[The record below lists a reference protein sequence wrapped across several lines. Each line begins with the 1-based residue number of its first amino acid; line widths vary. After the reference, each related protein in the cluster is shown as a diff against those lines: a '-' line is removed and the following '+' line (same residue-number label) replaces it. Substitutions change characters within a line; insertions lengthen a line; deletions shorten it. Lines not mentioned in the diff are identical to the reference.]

1 MPVITV
7 AHTKGGVGKSMI
19 SWNLAGAF
27 NGAILDLDFQQ
38 SLSHNNDLRERSGM
52 KPFKVLEIASV
63 EDFIHASKKAS
74 LAEWIIVDTGGF
86 DDDLLRFVITYADIV
101 ITPALESN
109 TELFG
114 LQTFGRILNDLQTQ
128 TTKNIFSCVLLNRIH
143 PNTTNFDVIKSIC
156 DSDEKLVLMDS
167 VIRDRSV
174 YRKAFNAGKT
184 IYETTSSIGKS
195 EFNNLKK
202 EIIKRLAN
210 EIVNG

>member
-27 NGAILDLDFQQ
+27 NGTILDLDFQQ
-38 SLSHNNDLRERSGM
+38 SLSHNNDLRKKYGL
-52 KPFKVLEIASV
+52 KPFKVLEINSV
-63 EDFIHASKKAS
+63 EEFLQASKKAS
-74 LAEWIIVDTGGF
+74 LAEWIIIDTGGF

-114 LQTFGRILNDLQTQ
+114 LQTFGRILNDLQGQ
-128 TTKNIFSCVLLNRIH
+128 TMKNVFSCVLLNKIH
-143 PNTTNFDVIKSIC
+143 PNSTNFEVIKTIC
-156 DSDEKLVLMDS
+156 DADEKLVLMDTI
-167 VIRDRSV
+167 IRERSI
-174 YRKAFNAGKT
+174 YKKSFNVGKT
-184 IYETTSSIGKS
+184 IFETTSNVAKA
-195 EFNNLKK
+195 EFTALKK
-202 EIIKRLAN
+202 EITKRLAN

>member
-27 NGAILDLDFQQ
+27 NGTILDLDFQQ
-38 SLSHNNDLRERSGM
+38 SLSHNNDLRKKYGL
-52 KPFKVLEIASV
+52 KPFKVLEINSV
-63 EDFIHASKKAS
+63 EEFLQASKKAS
-74 LAEWIIVDTGGF
+74 LAEWIIIDTGGF

-114 LQTFGRILNDLQTQ
+114 LQTFGRILNDLQGQ
-128 TTKNIFSCVLLNRIH
+128 TMKNVFSCVLLNKIH
-143 PNTTNFDVIKSIC
+143 PNSTNFEVIKTIC
-156 DSDEKLVLMDS
+156 DADEKLVLMDTI
-167 VIRDRSV
+167 IRERSI
-174 YRKAFNAGKT
+174 YKKSFNVGKT
-184 IYETTSSIGKS
+184 IFETTNSVAKA
-195 EFNNLKK
+195 EFTALKK
-202 EIIKRLAN
+202 EITKRLAN

>member
-1 MPVITV
+1 MDSQKRTDY
-7 AHTKGGVGKSMI
+7 I
-19 SWNLAGAF
+19 SWDEYFMGIALLSAKRSKDPNTQVGACIVSKDNRILCCGY
-27 NGAILDLDFQQ
+27 NGAP
-38 SLSHNNDLRERSGM
+38 N
-52 KPFKVLEIASV
+52 
-63 EDFIHASKKAS
+63 
-74 LAEWIIVDTGGF
+74 GF

-114 LQTFGRILNDLQTQ
+114 LQTFGRILNDLQTKK
-128 TTKNIFSCVLLNRIH
+128 TKNIFSCVLLNRIH

>member
-27 NGAILDLDFQQ
+27 NGTILDLDFQQ
-38 SLSHNNDLRERSGM
+38 SLSHNNDLRKKYGL
-52 KPFKVLEIASV
+52 KPFKVLEINSV
-63 EDFIHASKKAS
+63 EEFLQASKKAS
-74 LAEWIIVDTGGF
+74 LAEWIIIDTGGF

-114 LQTFGRILNDLQTQ
+114 LQTFGRILNDLQGQ
-128 TTKNIFSCVLLNRIH
+128 TMKNVFSCVLLNKIH
-143 PNTTNFDVIKSIC
+143 PNSTNFEVIKTIC
-156 DSDEKLVLMDS
+156 DADEKLVLMDTI
-167 VIRDRSV
+167 IRERSI
-174 YRKAFNAGKT
+174 YKKSFNVGKT
-184 IYETTSSIGKS
+184 IFETTSSVAKA
-195 EFNNLKK
+195 EFTALKK
-202 EIIKRLAN
+202 EITKRLAN

>member
-27 NGAILDLDFQQ
+27 NGTILDLDFQQ
-38 SLSHNNDLRERSGM
+38 SLSHNNDLRKKYGL
-52 KPFKVLEIASV
+52 KPFKVLEINSV
-63 EDFIHASKKAS
+63 EEFLQASKKAS
-74 LAEWIIVDTGGF
+74 LAEWIIIDTGGF

-114 LQTFGRILNDLQTQ
+114 LQTFGRILNDLQGQ
-128 TTKNIFSCVLLNRIH
+128 TMKNVFSCVLLNKIH
-143 PNTTNFDVIKSIC
+143 PNSTNFEVIKTIC
-156 DSDEKLVLMDS
+156 DADEKLVLMDTI
-167 VIRDRSV
+167 IRERNIYKKS
-174 YRKAFNAGKT
+174 FNVGKT
-184 IYETTSSIGKS
+184 IFETTNSVAKA
-195 EFNNLKK
+195 EFTALKK
-202 EIIKRLAN
+202 EITKRLAN